1 MSRKGFTIIEVLTV
15 ALIIGMLA
23 VFVVPRMFRGLG
35 KAKRDIARSKMA
47 IIESGLVKFQ
57 YHCGRFPDDSE
68 GLEALLEEPG
78 DLEEKWNGPYLKK
91 SDLLDPWE
99 NPYIYVEE
107 GMVNPG
113 SFDLISFGADGVEG
127 GEEGTEDEDIYND

>member
-15 ALIIGMLA
+15 ALIIGLLA

-35 KAKRDIARSKMA
+35 EAKRGIARSKMA
-47 IIESGLVKFQ
+47 IIEGGLAQFQ
-57 YHCGRFPDDSE
+57 YHCGRVPNDSE
-68 GLEALLEEPG
+68 GLEVLLEAPG

-91 SDLLDPWE
+91 SDLLDPWG

-107 GMVNPG
+107 GMYNPG